1 MSDLFED
8 LNKFL
13 KKDFLLKLK
22 QLIEEPNPKFYKTFI
37 DLLNQT
43 NLSVKDVIDTLINA
57 KNNQNQNEYSEDTVD
72 NKVDFDPEDNYENLF
87 VRLSNI
93 ETHLSQMEKLLK
105 EK

>member
-13 KKDFLLKLK
+13 KKDFLLKFK

-37 DLLNQT
+37 DLLNQK
-43 NLSVKDVIDTLINA
+43 NLSVKDVIDTLINT
-57 KNNQNQNEYSEDTVD
+57 KNNQNQNEYSEDIVA
-72 NKVDFDPEDNYENLF
+72 NKVDLDPEDNYENLF
-87 VRLSNI
+87 AKLTNI